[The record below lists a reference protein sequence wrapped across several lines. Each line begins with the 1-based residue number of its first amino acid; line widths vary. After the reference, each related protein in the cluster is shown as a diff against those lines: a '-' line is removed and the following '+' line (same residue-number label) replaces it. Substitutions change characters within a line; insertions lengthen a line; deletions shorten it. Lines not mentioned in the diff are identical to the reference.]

1 MRAIIISGLSG
12 SGKTSAIKAFE
23 DAGYYCIDNL
33 PVPLLRAFFE
43 LSSRSTSE
51 IQKVALGIDAR
62 DKTHIGQLP
71 ETLKQMAKE
80 GHSFELLFLEAS
92 DQVLAR
98 RFSETR
104 RKHPLA
110 LAGALLDGI
119 RKERELLKPVQ
130 EMATHVF
137 DTSTMRTGDFR
148 QQVIKRYMESSEKHS
163 LSVQVVSF
171 GFKHGLPLNADLVF
185 DVRFLPN
192 PFFEEKLKR
201 LNGTRAEVIEYVMS
215 KGEAAGLLKEMAR
228 LLKFMVPRFDR
239 EGKSYLTIAIG
250 CTGGKHRSVVIAKDI
265 ADFVEKSGFPVTL
278 VHRDMELE

>member
-12 SGKTSAIKAFE
+12 SGKTSAIKALE

-43 LSSRSTSE
+43 LSSHSAAE
-51 IQKVALGIDAR
+51 IQKVALGLDAR
-62 DKTHIGQLP
+62 DKIHIGKLP
-71 ETLKQMAKE
+71 ETLKQLAVE
-80 GHSFELLFLEAS
+80 GHSFELLFLDAS
-92 DQVLAR
+92 DEVLAR

-110 LAGALLDGI
+110 LEGSPVEGI
-119 RKERELLKPVQ
+119 RKERELLKPVRD
-130 EMATHVF
+130 MAAHVF
-137 DTSTMRTGDFR
+137 DTSTMRTTDLR
-148 QQVIKRYMESSEKHS
+148 QQVVKRYMEPSQKPS

-192 PFFEEKLKR
+192 PFFKEDLKR
-201 LNGTRAEVIEYVMS
+201 LNGMHPDVIDYVMA
-215 KGEAAGLLKEMAR
+215 KGEASELLKELKR
-228 LLKFMVPRFDR
+228 LMRFMIPRFDR
-239 EGKSYLTIAIG
+239 EGKSYLTIAVG
-250 CTGGKHRSVVIAKDI
+250 CTGGKHRSVVIAKNA
-265 ADFVEKSGFPVTL
+265 ADFVEKLGYPVTL